1 LKNQKERKM
10 PYWKELL
17 DKKPWLLEYYYPST
31 GSRYTALLFM
41 YDDIKK

>member
-1 LKNQKERKM
+1 M

-31 GSRYTALLFM
+31 GSRFSPLLAM
-41 YDDIKK
+41 YDEGKKNIK